1 MPGSIAITMT
11 LIGILLTS
19 LVVAREWERGTME
32 AMLSTSVKTIHI
44 VLGNLIYLNNK

>member
-1 MPGSIAITMT
+1 MT

-32 AMLSTSVKTIHI
+32 ALSINKSPSNTYCFRQIHSVFYF
-44 VLGNLIYLNNK
+44 GNGVYGF